1 MYARL
6 LILPAPVLP
15 ILIVP
20 KLPSGLAEPAVPI
33 DATETVVVLLM
44 VLPSIVTAPVKVL
57 PRARH
62 TPRSTPAVFARSS

>member
-44 VLPSIVTAPVKVL
+44 VLPS
-57 PRARH
+57 
-62 TPRSTPAVFARSS
+62 